1 MGAPGGYGLWRFERR
16 NRWASPRLSMLRTGL
31 ARIMFAML
39 PCAKTT
45 GATAGAG
52 AGAGA
57 AACQRAGGEASGE
70 EGRRLESAQ
79 G

>member
-1 MGAPGGYGLWRFERR
+1 MPGPGLWRRGARGARR
-16 NRWASPRLSMLRTGL
+16 TAFSFFGCGS
-31 ARIMFAML
+31 FFSF
-39 PCAKTT
+39 
-45 GATAGAG
+45 GAFSFFSAAAAGAGAG